1 MLTGLSEVWLAVVA
15 LGTLLLKTP
24 RLGTE
29 SRSLL
34 GRFIA
39 VDVVKICC
47 KDGAVAGLTRYP
59 RQRVS
64 DAFDG
69 EGKVSWACV
78 KIGTE
83 KETLS

>member
-1 MLTGLSEVWLAVVA
+1 MLTGLSEVWLTVVA
-15 LGTLLLKTP
+15 LGTLLL
-24 RLGTE
+24 RDASVRHME
-29 SRSLL
+29 QRLL

-47 KDGAVAGLTRYP
+47 KDRAVARLPRKRGKEYP
-59 RQRVS
+59 MPLVV
-64 DAFDG
+64 
-69 EGKVSWACV
+69 KVKCSWACV